1 MHSLGAGTT
10 LENDLEQQALA
21 GDEIAKHLWHNY
33 ELVKGYLSKE
43 YYRWVQINCPYY
55 TDHGEQHIQSVIRA
69 ASMLLGRYRA
79 DHHLPPLDIFLLL
92 SAILWHDVGNVF
104 ERSKHAEIIAPM
116 TEEIKNIGFSDPSVQ
131 RMVVEIAGAHTRR
144 DGLTGPRSSAD
155 CVLLSDATLTT
166 NPQELA
172 AILRFADEVSEN
184 RARVSE
190 KMIPQVKVNRPES
203 LVYWQFARCIAA
215 ARPDPARQRIVLTI
229 EFPRE
234 LATERYICPE
244 ECLYLGEA
252 SPLGHSPTIPLI
264 DYIMY
269 RLEKMNNERAYCAPL
284 FSSYAKISSI
294 EVRLS
299 LMEGPLPVEGFNVE
313 FSLGDSGLT
322 STAADV
328 YPDIPVL
335 KEFFRKH
342 DEWTPTSLRRRCTS

>member
-190 KMIPQVKVNRPES
+190 KMIPQVKLYLCTFCLTTTCCCS
-203 LVYWQFARCIAA
+203 SSAA
-215 ARPDPARQRIVLTI
+215 TVISSGQKLFYLTI
-229 EFPRE
+229 
-234 LATERYICPE
+234 I
-244 ECLYLGEA
+244 
-252 SPLGHSPTIPLI
+252 
-264 DYIMY
+264 
-269 RLEKMNNERAYCAPL
+269 EKCKDSDALWMSL
-284 FSSYAKISSI
+284 W
-294 EVRLS
+294 RLS
-299 LMEGPLPVEGFNVE
+299 CRDLWELF
-313 FSLGDSGLT
+313 
-322 STAADV
+322 
-328 YPDIPVL
+328 
-335 KEFFRKH
+335 
-342 DEWTPTSLRRRCTS
+342 CT